1 LPKSPHCVAKRPE
14 QDKTEKRPDKNVW
27 QPSQQGPRKTIR
39 YRLNDSKILRQCI
52 PGCETIKAPESCR
65 ISGKGQDG
73 LAGFA
78 TGGATVKFT
87 ENSFIET
94 LMDYD
99 VDAQVGGK
107 PAMLDSRLMD
117 SAAKSLA
124 GPFFT
129 KFSGR
134 LENINI
140 CRTGSYFQFDLA
152 NKKDGRRTYVLNSSN
167 PTDSVVM
174 APFISSTCAL
184 GKTVTECSVQNCS
197 GLPYANEIQ
206 MGKKIKAV
214 AQSRKAVQ
222 LR

>member
-1 LPKSPHCVAKRPE
+1 MVLLVLQREVP
-14 QDKTEKRPDKNVW
+14 
-27 QPSQQGPRKTIR
+27 QQK
-39 YRLNDSKILRQCI
+39 L
-52 PGCETIKAPESCR
+52 
-65 ISGKGQDG
+65 
-73 LAGFA
+73 
-78 TGGATVKFT
+78 T

-99 VDAQVGGK
+99 VGAQIGGK
-107 PAMLDSRLMD
+107 LAMLDSRLMD
-117 SAAKSLA
+117 STAKSLA

-129 KFSGR
+129 KFSRLLESINMGR
-134 LENINI
+134 T
-140 CRTGSYFQFDLA
+140 RSYFQFDLA

-167 PTDSVVM
+167 PTDYVVM
-174 APFISSTCAL
+174 APFISSTRAL
-184 GKTVTECSVQNCS
+184 RKKVTECSVQNCS